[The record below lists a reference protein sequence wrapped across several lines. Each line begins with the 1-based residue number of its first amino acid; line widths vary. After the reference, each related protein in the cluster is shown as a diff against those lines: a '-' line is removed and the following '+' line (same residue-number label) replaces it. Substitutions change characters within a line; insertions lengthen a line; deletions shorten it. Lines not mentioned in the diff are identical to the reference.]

1 MYGDRELNQAY
12 CMYLAS
18 QGWAVMGMSYRL
30 LPEVDLREQI
40 QDVFASF
47 HWLERHAGTYGLDLD
62 RLCLTG
68 DSAGGHLAGL
78 AACIQLDSSLQE
90 LYGAV
95 PLDHPFRALAIAHG
109 VCDVYRF
116 NVLKPH
122 LDRAVTREYLRM
134 LFGPAGPS
142 SPLWGHA
149 SFEDTAPGLSL
160 PPILVIASEPDRY
173 YRQSRRLIDWLDRSP
188 LEHETLHWTRAQGE
202 RLTHV
207 FEVSHWDWPESRE
220 TNDRTLDFFRRACA
234 APEQAAEE

>member
-1 MYGDRELNQAY
+1 MP
-12 CMYLAS
+12 AS
-18 QGWAVMGMSYRL
+18 TGWSAILS
-30 LPEVDLREQI
+30 
-40 QDVFASF
+40 
-47 HWLERHAGTYGLDLD
+47 TYGLDLD

-95 PLDHPFRALAIAHG
+95 PLAHPFRALAIAHG

-142 SPLWGHA
+142 SPCGAMPALRIPPQACPFPPSW
-149 SFEDTAPGLSL
+149 SSPVSLTATT
-160 PPILVIASEPDRY
+160 ARAM
-173 YRQSRRLIDWLDRSP
+173 RLIDWLDRSP